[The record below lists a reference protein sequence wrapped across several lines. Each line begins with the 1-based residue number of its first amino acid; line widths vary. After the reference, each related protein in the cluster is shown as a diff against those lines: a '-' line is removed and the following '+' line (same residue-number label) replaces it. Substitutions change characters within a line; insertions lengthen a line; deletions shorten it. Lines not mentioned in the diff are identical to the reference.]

1 MNSIYQRLDVSS
13 AVSLAKSHL
22 TVRNILLAAVPV
34 YLTYWAL
41 VFVYRVTL
49 HPLAKFPGPKL
60 AAASFWYEFYYD
72 LWPNNA
78 RYLWKIKELHEVYGP
93 IVRIN
98 PIHIHINDPDYL
110 EDIYASGKRR
120 RERDPWS
127 LHNSDNG
134 FLSGSLLQTM
144 DHDTHRMRRG
154 ALNPFFSKR
163 AIQDLESVLVDKINT
178 LVRRLSQA
186 RRAGE
191 VVNLTYAIAALTLD
205 IASAYALGADVGNLG
220 RADWGADWLDAF
232 KTVGKVRPLGRQF
245 PWLVNTAMAYFN
257 PDVVAFLSP
266 QMANLAR
273 KLIYPLEMMQASA
286 EEHAR
291 QAGGY
296 GEKPSVN
303 TRTIFM
309 DILDSNLPE
318 SEKTPERLN
327 AESSSVLGGVETTTR
342 TLAVTMFYILDDPAV
357 LAKLRAELGTV
368 IPYPDAPVKL
378 AQLEALPY
386 FVCCVVPC
394 RRDNWPPRSVTDPAQ
409 LSSPESSLRVSV

>member
-1 MNSIYQRLDVSS
+1 MDVNSIYRDMDAGSIVSS
-13 AVSLAKSHL
+13 VKSHI
-22 TVRNILLAAVPV
+22 TARNVLLAVVPA
-34 YLTYWAL
+34 YLAYWAL
-41 VFVYRVTL
+41 VYVYRITL

-60 AAASFWYEFYYD
+60 AAVSFWYEFYYD
-72 LWPNNA
+72 LWPHKA
-78 RYLWKIKELHEVYGP
+78 QYLWKIKELHEKYGP

-98 PIHIHINDPDYL
+98 PIHIHINDPAYL
-110 EDIYASGKRR
+110 DEIYASGNKHK

-127 LHNSDNG
+127 LHASDNG

-178 LVRRLSQA
+178 LVRRLAQA
-186 RRAGE
+186 HRAGQ
-191 VVNLTYAIAALTLD
+191 VVNFTYAIAALSLD
-205 IASAYALGADVGNLG
+205 MASAYALGADVGNLG

-257 PDVVAFLSP
+257 PDVVAVFSP

-291 QAGGY
+291 QAEGF

-342 TLAVTMFYILDDPAV
+342 SLAVIMFYLLKDPAV
-357 LAKLRAELGTV
+357 LAKLRDELKTV
-368 IPYPDAPVKL
+368 IPHPDAPVTL

-386 FVCCVVPC
+386 FVS
-394 RRDNWPPRSVTDPAQ
+394 RIKRSWCNRASFANIWRP
-409 LSSPESSLRVSV
+409 LN